1 METVPTPKLET
12 FHNIGS
18 QTDWIVM
25 VVYFLLIMAFGSY
38 FGKYNRS
45 TKDFFFGGR
54 RFKWWLIAFSIV
66 ATGVGSHS
74 FVKYSAKGFEHG
86 LSSTMTYIN
95 DWFFIPFFLFGWLP
109 IIVYTKI
116 RSIPEYF
123 EKRFSPSARFLA
135 TLLLLLYMV
144 GYISIGFLTLG
155 KAAMPMLP
163 ESFALFG
170 STFDITLMGVVIVIA
185 VITGAYITFGGQ
197 TAVIFTDLLQGFILL
212 FAGFLLFFLGLSYI
226 GGFDVFWNLLPT
238 EWKLPLA
245 KFNEPSSF
253 NFVGIFWQDGI
264 AGSIGFLFMNMGL
277 IMRFM
282 ATKSVDE
289 GRKAATFNI
298 LFMLPLSAVVVGGA
312 GWLGKAIS
320 VADPVTV
327 PPNTSPDQIFVV
339 VANIVALP
347 GVFGFIMAALTAALM
362 STVDTLINAT
372 AAIYINDVHRPVKK
386 WFKSKVLS
394 QKDTDKKELYAARVA
409 SIAITTLGVIGVLA
423 FKNFPTVY
431 EAHGYF
437 HSTLTPPLVVAIFL
451 GIFWKRFTPAAVIST
466 FVGGVALMLL
476 GAKYPGILIA
486 PFDHGIEMDPAHPY
500 SYIRALYNL
509 FVCAAVGVI
518 ITFTTGL
525 QIKTVNR
532 IKATSNPRVIMAG
545 ITTVAVIFFIVVA
558 FAKNIF
564 GVQPSEPSMIA
575 LMIILGLL
583 VSVLVSLSVTYY
595 VKYNQEQNTVGL
607 TVWSINQAKE
617 WFKGGKVNN
626 KEGEK
631 VKVNW
636 KVKEGEEDTVNL
648 SVNDME
654 KMKAEVGDLVYM
666 CDARGFFGGLKSAH
680 SMVGEPHNEDGLI
693 YINNEHL
700 LDGQFVKGKP
710 LEVEKEM

>member
-1 METVPTPKLET
+1 METAPTKLET

-18 QTDWIVM
+18 STDWVVM
-25 VVYFLLIMAFGSY
+25 VVYFLLIMLFGSY

-135 TLLLLLYMV
+135 TLLLLLYMI

-155 KAAMPMLP
+155 KAVIPMLP
-163 ESFALFG
+163 ESFAIFG
-170 STFDITLMGVVIVIA
+170 ATFDITLMGAVIVIA
-185 VITGAYITFGGQ
+185 IITGIYITFGGQ

-212 FAGFLLFFLGLSYI
+212 FAGFFLFFLGLDYL
-226 GGFDVFWNLLPT
+226 GGFEVFWSLLPT

-320 VADPVTV
+320 VADPATV

-386 WFKSKVLS
+386 WLKTKVLS
-394 QKDTDKKELYAARVA
+394 QKDTEKKELYAARV
-409 SIAITTLGVIGVLA
+409 SSVAITTLGVIGVLA

-500 SYIRALYNL
+500 SYIRALYNI
-509 FVCAAVGVI
+509 FVCAIVAVI
-518 ITFTTGL
+518 ITYTTNWQVSLVNKIKSKSNGKNVMAILTGL
-525 QIKTVNR
+525 
-532 IKATSNPRVIMAG
+532 
-545 ITTVAVIFFIVVA
+545 AVVFFIIVA

-564 GVQPSEPSMIA
+564 GIQPHEPYQIGIMIVLA
-575 LMIILGLL
+575 ILI
-583 VSVLVSLSVTYY
+583 SVLVSLSVTYY
-595 VKYNQEQNTVGL
+595 VKYDQQKNTEGL
-607 TVWSINQAKE
+607 TVWSIAKAKE
-617 WFKGGKVNN
+617 WFKGAKVNER
-626 KEGEK
+626 EGEK
-631 VKVNW
+631 VTVHW
-636 KVKEGEEDTVNL
+636 KIKEEDEDVVHM
-648 SVNDME
+648 SRKEME
-654 KMKAEVGDLVYM
+654 KMQAEVGDLIYM
-666 CDARGFFGGLKSAH
+666 CDARGYMGGLKSAH
-680 SMVGEPHNEDGLI
+680 SKLGEPHDEEGVM
-693 YINNEHL
+693 YINNEHF
-700 LDGQFVKGKP
+700 LDGQFVEGKP

>member
-1 METVPTPKLET
+1 METAPGKLQT

-18 QTDWIVM
+18 STDWVVM
-25 VVYFLLIMAFGSY
+25 VVYFLLIMLFGTY
-38 FGKYNRS
+38 FGRYNRS

-74 FVKYSAKGFEHG
+74 FIKYSAKGFENG

-135 TLLLLLYMV
+135 TILLLLYMI

-155 KAAMPMLP
+155 KAILPMLP
-163 ESFALFG
+163 PAFEVWGMNFE
-170 STFDITLMGVVIVIA
+170 ITLMGAVIVIA
-185 VITGAYITFGGQ
+185 IITGIYITFGGQ

-212 FAGFLLFFLGLSYI
+212 FAGFFLFVLGLDYV
-226 GGFDVFWNLLPT
+226 GGFDVFWSLLPT

-245 KFNEPSSF
+245 NFNDPSSF

-264 AGSIGFLFMNMGL
+264 AGSVGFLFMNMGL

-298 LFMLPLSAVVVGGA
+298 LFMLPLSAIVVGNA
-312 GWLGKAIS
+312 GWIGKAIS
-320 VADPVTV
+320 VADPMTV
-327 PPNTSPDQIFVV
+327 PPNTEPDQIFVV
-339 VANIVALP
+339 VANIVAIP

-372 AAIYINDVHRPVKK
+372 AAIYINDVHRPFKK
-386 WFKSKVLS
+386 WIKAKILTD
-394 QKDTDKKELYAARVA
+394 KETDKKELFAARTSSVV
-409 SIAITTLGVIGVLA
+409 ITTLGVIGVLA

-431 EAHGYF
+431 EAHGFF

-466 FVGGVALMLL
+466 FLGGVALMIL
-476 GAKYPGILIA
+476 GAKYPGVLIA

-509 FVCAAVGVI
+509 FVCAAVAVI
-518 ITFTTGL
+518 ITLTTA
-525 QIKTVNR
+525 QQKSSIEKIKQSGNQ
-532 IKATSNPRVIMAG
+532 KNIMIG
-545 ITTVAVIFFIVVA
+545 ITLFSIMLFLVVS
-558 FAKNIF
+558 FAKPLF
-564 GVQPSEPSMIA
+564 GVETTDTPLIM
-575 LMIILGLL
+575 LMLFVTLL
-583 VSVLVSLSVTYY
+583 MTYLISLSVTYY
-595 VKYNQEQNTVGL
+595 VKYDPYNNTEGL
-607 TVWSINQAKE
+607 TVWSIAKAKE
-617 WFKGGKVNN
+617 WFKGSKINDE
-626 KEGEK
+626 EGEI
-631 VKVNW
+631 VKVSW
-636 KVKEGEEDTVNL
+636 KLKDGDDDIVNL
-648 SVNDME
+648 SKNDMS
-654 KMKAEVGDLVYM
+654 KMKANIGDLVYL
-666 CDARGFFGGLKSAH
+666 CDARGYMGGLKSVH
-680 SMVGEPHNEDGLI
+680 SVIGEPHDEDGI
-693 YINNEHL
+693 VYINNEHKL
-700 LDGQFVKGKP
+700 NGQFDEGKK
-710 LEVEKEM
+710 LEAEKEM